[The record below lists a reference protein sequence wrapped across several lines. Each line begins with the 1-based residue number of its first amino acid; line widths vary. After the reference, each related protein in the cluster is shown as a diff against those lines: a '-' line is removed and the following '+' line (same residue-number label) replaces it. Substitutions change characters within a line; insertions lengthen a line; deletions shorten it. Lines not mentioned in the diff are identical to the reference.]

1 MLWGAWKQS
10 YVENLEEKEDMCT
23 SLSHMY
29 YMGIN
34 KTK

>member
-1 MLWGAWKQS
+1 MKQS
-10 YVENLEEKEDMCT
+10 YVENLEEKEYMST
-23 SLSHMY
+23 TLSHMY